1 MTKLEACKH
10 LDQAMGLEGIDEKT
24 WDTIFGIK
32 SRLCF
37 CNGEDEE
44 DAKSL
49 ETVWYSIRDCLKGS
63 ILECNLLNVV
73 RAIRSN
79 CWEFCRGAEW
89 HCECRNCPW
98 DGNRPGYEEDE
109 LDCEVMRESKKET
122 TAKIMNPGE
131 TVEMHLKDLFT
142 AEWEPRRPMDGAV
155 SENCSGGEEQEDS
168 ADSYMEAEEESY
180 TEPDDQY
187 VGEMQEDDGFGLQFL
202 DSDED
207 NGDSL
212 FGTPDFI

>member
-44 DAKSL
+44 DAKGL
-49 ETVWYSIRDCLKGS
+49 ETVWYSIRDYLKGS

-122 TAKIMNPGE
+122 TAKIMNPG
-131 TVEMHLKDLFT
+131 
-142 AEWEPRRPMDGAV
+142 G
-155 SENCSGGEEQEDS
+155 
-168 ADSYMEAEEESY
+168 
-180 TEPDDQY
+180 
-187 VGEMQEDDGFGLQFL
+187 GFGGLIYGGGRREL
-202 DSDED
+202 YRA
-207 NGDSL
+207 
-212 FGTPDFI
+212 

>member
-1 MTKLEACKH
+1 MTKLEACKY
-10 LDQAMGLEGIDEKT
+10 LDQAMGLEGIDEKA

-49 ETVWYSIRDCLKGS
+49 ETVWYSIRDYLKDS
-63 ILECNLLNVV
+63 ILESNLLNVV
-73 RAIRSN
+73 RAIRNN

-89 HCECRNCPW
+89 HCEVR
-98 DGNRPGYEEDE
+98 
-109 LDCEVMRESKKET
+109 RESKKET
-122 TAKIMNPGE
+122 TAKMMNPGE

-155 SENCSGGEEQEDS
+155 SENCSGGEEQENS
-168 ADSYMEAEEESY
+168 ADSYMEAEEEGY

-187 VGEMQEDDGFGLQFL
+187 VGEMQEDDGFG
-202 DSDED
+202 
-207 NGDSL
+207 SL
-212 FGTPDFI
+212 FWDSGEENRDSWIGIQEFI